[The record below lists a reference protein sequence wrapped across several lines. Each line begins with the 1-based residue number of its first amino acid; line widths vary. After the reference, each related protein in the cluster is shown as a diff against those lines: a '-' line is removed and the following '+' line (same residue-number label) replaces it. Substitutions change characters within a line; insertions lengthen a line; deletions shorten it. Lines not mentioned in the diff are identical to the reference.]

1 MFLRKIIFPN
11 IFQSDFHINFLGGK
25 VDFLETFISQFL
37 LNWIRMKI
45 HIPLEQQGE
54 AKITLGETPGTF
66 EEMKNGEKAGKYK
79 SCNPSKI

>member
-1 MFLRKIIFPN
+1 
-11 IFQSDFHINFLGGK
+11 
-25 VDFLETFISQFL
+25 
-37 LNWIRMKI
+37 MKI

-54 AKITLGETPGTF
+54 AKITLGETTGTF